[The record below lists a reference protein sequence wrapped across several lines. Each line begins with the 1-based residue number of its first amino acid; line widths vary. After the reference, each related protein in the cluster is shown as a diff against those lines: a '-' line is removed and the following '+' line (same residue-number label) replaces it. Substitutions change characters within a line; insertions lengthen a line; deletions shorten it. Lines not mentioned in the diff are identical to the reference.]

1 MLIPHSLDYSST
13 IASLAGWC
21 QSSNFVLL
29 LQCCIGSSWF
39 FPLQIN
45 LKISLLILKN
55 NLLQLERST
64 GEKIGYRLPTP
75 VFLDFPGGSAGKESA
90 CNVGDLASV
99 PGLGGSLGEGNGYP
113 TSILAWR
120 IPWNVAHVVAKN
132 WTGLSKYH
140 FHFHIDLRNILFDLY
155 ISVLCWGL
163 M

>member
-1 MLIPHSLDYSST
+1 MLY
-13 IASLAGWC
+13 
-21 QSSNFVLL
+21 
-29 LQCCIGSSWF
+29 WF
-39 FPLQIN
+39 FLVFASPN
-45 LKISLLILKN
+45 KLKNQFIDTKN
-55 NLLQLERST
+55 NLLQLGRST
-64 GEKIGYRLPTP
+64 GEKIGNRLPTP

-120 IPWNVAHVVAKN
+120 IPWTVAHVVAKN

-155 ISVLCWGL
+155 ISVLCLRL